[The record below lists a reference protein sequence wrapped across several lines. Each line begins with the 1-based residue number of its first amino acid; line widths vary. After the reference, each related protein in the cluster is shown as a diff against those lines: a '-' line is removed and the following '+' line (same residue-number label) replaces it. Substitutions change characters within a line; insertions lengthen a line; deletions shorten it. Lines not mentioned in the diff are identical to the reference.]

1 MLLDLK
7 NALLPAPNPHLWV
20 KPEQFLQQV
29 VRLRCEPILVTD
41 KELIF
46 SAQELLYPL
55 FHHVMPGWS
64 LFCIFEWVLA
74 TQ

>member
-1 MLLDLK
+1 MLLDIK
-7 NALLPAPNPHLWV
+7 NALLPAPNPHLGV

-29 VRLRCEPILVTD
+29 VRLWCEPILVAD

-46 SAQELLYPL
+46 STQELFYPL
-55 FHHVMPGWS
+55 FHHVMPGWF
-64 LFCIFEWVLA
+64 LICIFEWVFA